1 MKPNFHSNRLCFS
14 YLELRYQTLIK
25 NVNCY
30 SESSCI
36 VLDCG
41 EATYGQIVRLYGESR
56 SEIILKNLR
65 AIYISHL
72 HADHHIGLIGLLRAR
87 LRLFE
92 TSEPQTLYLLAPQ
105 QIRTWLNTYHHHF
118 EPILQNL
125 QLIPNG
131 KMVRSNKNIS
141 ISVVF
146 LDFS

>member
-1 MKPNFHSNRLCFS
+1 MLLLPWT
-14 YLELRYQTLIK
+14 TLSISDKK
-25 NVNCY
+25 NVKCY

-72 HADHHIGLIGLLRAR
+72 HADHHIGLIGLLKAR

-92 TSEPQTLYLLAPQ
+92 PSEPQTLYLLAPQ

-118 EPILQNL
+118 EPILQSL

-131 KMVRSNKNIS
+131 EMVRCTKILQNR
-141 ISVVF
+141 
-146 LDFS
+146 